1 MSSNGKRKCLEC
13 GRCLE
18 CEKWS
23 ATHKSFL
30 AATCSAVS
38 PPTASFA
45 AVNGA
50 PAAIIALR
58 PAISCCI
65 TTCLMFIRRALA
77 ALRARHQRDES
88 TIMRTVNATTSVLP
102 PDASAGS
109 TSAARR
115 ISRYCISES
124 RRRVHTRSMIAESQS
139 FVELAT
145 SYEYCNGRE
154 IVRKN
159 MLKQA
164 C

>member
-88 TIMRTVNATTSVLP
+88 TTMRTVNATTSVLP

-124 RRRVHTRSMIAESQS
+124 RRRVHSRKSQS
-139 FVELAT
+139 FENSPLLT
-145 SYEYCNGRE
+145 ST
-154 IVRKN
+154 VTVVKLSQV
-159 MLKQA
+159 LKQV